1 MRPRLNHF
9 TAGRRDA
16 PCRTFTRD
24 GQVSY
29 AYARSPVLRLN
40 EKRRSDVQ
48 IRLLLVRVPVYHE
61 IDSWNLRRDS
71 SSDGI
76 VARRLVQPGVHS
88 DDHYAGACRPRL
100 TNSFSHTRK
109 DVVNGDASFHVLGV

>member
-1 MRPRLNHF
+1 MPPRLNHF

-71 SSDGI
+71 SSDVFARESRCDGI
-76 VARRLVQPGVHS
+76 IARRLVQPGVDS
-88 DDHYAGACRPRL
+88 DDH
-100 TNSFSHTRK
+100 N
-109 DVVNGDASFHVLGV
+109 